1 MAAREEQLRD
11 WVEQQLQLEREATD
25 ARADESEAAVRA
37 GVERAL
43 TGVARRLE
51 RLQMSAHH
59 PAQAAAA
66 AAVAAAGPH
75 GVVTGG
81 GGEPSVA
88 SDREAAGSDS
98 TRRIEAL
105 EKRLAKLE
113 RSAVVAAEKAEAK
126 EEAMEQETRAAA
138 AALRGHA
145 ALQVRRITVT
155 PSARSTRHTS
165 RLAAALL
172 CTRCMRAVRC
182 VLVRQ

>member
-66 AAVAAAGPH
+66 AAAAGPH